1 MVFFQATVQWLNYSS
16 KYTNGIVEAPPR
28 FHEFPEKWP
37 IRENEGTAASYSRRI
52 ELVLSLE
59 VLGYFK
65 EKRVRNDLINYA
77 ESMERD
83 GVLTRNVKEG
93 YVMKND
99 PFRKQML
106 VSHVVVPIE
115 DAEFVDD
122 QLDEIGL
129 TTISY
134 FQLRRRTF
142 QEKESDAWRRN
153 IRRYRRRRRLQHP
166 N

>member
-1 MVFFQATVQWLNYSS
+1 MMAFFQATVQWLNYSS
-16 KYTNGIVEAPPR
+16 KYANGIVEAPPR

-65 EKRVRNDLINYA
+65 EKRVRNDPIHYT

-106 VSHVVVPIE
+106 VSPVVVPIE
-115 DAEFVDD
+115 DGKF
-122 QLDEIGL
+122 L
-129 TTISY
+129 TTS
-134 FQLRRRTF
+134 
-142 QEKESDAWRRN
+142 
-153 IRRYRRRRRLQHP
+153 
-166 N
+166 

>member
-1 MVFFQATVQWLNYSS
+1 
-16 KYTNGIVEAPPR
+16 
-28 FHEFPEKWP
+28 
-37 IRENEGTAASYSRRI
+37 
-52 ELVLSLE
+52 
-59 VLGYFK
+59 
-65 EKRVRNDLINYA
+65 
-77 ESMERD
+77 MERD

-129 TTISY
+129 TTISH
-134 FQLRRRTF
+134 FQLRRRTL
-142 QEKESDAWRRN
+142 S
-153 IRRYRRRRRLQHP
+153 
-166 N
+166 